1 MNKDK
6 RQRNMLVSHSTKHI
20 NDWKQL
26 SLKHR
31 KITDKLISD
40 ELITEE
46 LKSSTGLLLFSMLYL
61 NILRT
66 SISLEQFEYPQ
77 NNAYSLIMYSQLGL
91 SPCKCFY
98 RTCNINQRGY
108 LQLGHPPLA
117 KI

>member
-77 NNAYSLIMYSQLGL
+77 NNAYFLIMYSQLGL
-91 SPCKCFY
+91 SPYKCFY